1 MKLITTNKA
10 ICAFAVCLLLS
21 SCAATEQKQSVKYP
35 RKPDSF
41 SGRKS
46 GPPMDFYEQA
56 EKDSDLT
63 NDVIVTPPAE
73 VKQKDAEPKLD
84 Q

>member
-1 MKLITTNKA
+1 MRLTTMRKA
-10 ICAFAVCLLLS
+10 ICVFAVCLLIS

-35 RKPDSF
+35 RKPDSS

-56 EKDSDLT
+56 EKDLDLT
-63 NDVIVTPPAE
+63 YDVIVIPPAE
-73 VKQKDAEPKLD
+73 VKKKSAEAEIE

>member
-1 MKLITTNKA
+1 MRLTIMKKA
-10 ICAFAVCLLLS
+10 ICFFAVCLLIS

-35 RKPDSF
+35 RKPDTS

-63 NDVIVTPPAE
+63 KDVIVIPPEE
-73 VKQKDAEPKLD
+73 VKKKNAESGAEE
-84 Q
+84 

>member
-1 MKLITTNKA
+1 MKKA
-10 ICAFAVCLLLS
+10 ICFFAVCLLIS
-21 SCAATEQKQSVKYP
+21 SCAVTEQKQSAKYP
-35 RKPDSF
+35 RKPDTS

-63 NDVIVTPPAE
+63 NDVIVIPPAE
-73 VKQKDAEPKLD
+73 VKKKNVEPEVE

>member
-1 MKLITTNKA
+1 MKLITTKKA
-10 ICAFAVCLLLS
+10 ICFFAVCVLIS

-35 RKPDSF
+35 RKPDS
-41 SGRKS
+41 STGRKS

-63 NDVIVTPPAE
+63 NDVIVIPPAE
-73 VKQKDAEPKLD
+73 VKKKNAESKLE
-84 Q
+84 

>member
-1 MKLITTNKA
+1 MRKA
-10 ICAFAVCLLLS
+10 ICLFAVCLLIS

-35 RKPDSF
+35 RKPDTS

-63 NDVIVTPPAE
+63 NDVIVIPPAE
-73 VKQKDAEPKLD
+73 VKKKDVEPEVE

>member
-1 MKLITTNKA
+1 MRLNIMKKA
-10 ICAFAVCLLLS
+10 ICFFAVCLLIS

-35 RKPDSF
+35 RKPDTS
-41 SGRKS
+41 SGRQS

-63 NDVIVTPPAE
+63 NDVIVIPPAE
-73 VKQKDAEPKLD
+73 VKKKNVEPEVEL
-84 Q
+84 

>member
-1 MKLITTNKA
+1 MRLTIMKKA
-10 ICAFAVCLLLS
+10 ICFIALCVLIS
-21 SCAATEQKQSVKYP
+21 SCAANEQKQSVNYP
-35 RKPDSF
+35 RKPDNS

-56 EKDSDLT
+56 EKDRELT
-63 NDVIVTPPAE
+63 NDVIVIPPEE
-73 VKQKDAEPKLD
+73 VKKKKAEAEAE